1 MCYLTSAFVCTVY
14 CVLNDV
20 CVSPCL
26 LVNIKKMVEIQALI
40 SAHITKQLF
49 AYIYAKQ
56 CKILKV
62 SVNCVTWI
70 SWHISVFVTHLRL
83 THISDTRIGLWDQA
97 LRNDNALQKKIMPGI
112 LSSYHPNNTTI
123 TALFIWTACRNTRTQ
138 THSPTKKHLK
148 MKWFG
153 RF

>member
-83 THISDTRIGLWDQA
+83 THISDTRIGL
-97 LRNDNALQKKIMPGI
+97 
-112 LSSYHPNNTTI
+112 
-123 TALFIWTACRNTRTQ
+123 
-138 THSPTKKHLK
+138 
-148 MKWFG
+148 
-153 RF
+153 